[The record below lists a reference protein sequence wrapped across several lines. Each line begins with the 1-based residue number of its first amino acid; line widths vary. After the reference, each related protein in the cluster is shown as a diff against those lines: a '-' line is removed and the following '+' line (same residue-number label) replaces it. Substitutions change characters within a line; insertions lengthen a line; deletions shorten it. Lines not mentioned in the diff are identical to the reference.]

1 MSDDDHYRDLIEK
14 KNEFIK
20 RRQEL
25 EELQEEKIL
34 QFKRDLRAI
43 DKAIADCV
51 EQIKEART
59 IYHKDLK
66 HREPVKPGYY
76 WGRNKWRKNP
86 EDNDMIILV
95 KKPNRQG
102 VQEWY
107 MMTMDLIGWHERKE
121 YGYQLGEYIGEE
133 R

>member
-1 MSDDDHYRDLIEK
+1 M
-14 KNEFIK
+14 
-20 RRQEL
+20 
-25 EELQEEKIL
+25 
-34 QFKRDLRAI
+34 
-43 DKAIADCV
+43 
-51 EQIKEART
+51 
-59 IYHKDLK
+59 
-66 HREPVKPGYY
+66 KPGYY

-121 YGYQLGEYIGEE
+121 YGVENENIGLF
-133 R
+133 